1 MSASTK
7 KGGGTLGVNPK
18 TENNGSS
25 SGGNGGGSG
34 GGGSGA
40 GSKGDLISTTPSKSS
55 KHGVTKNKSGGGN
68 ANTPNSKSNSGG
80 IGGLGNDGTV
90 NTAILNQQ
98 ALEALYSATYVE
110 DFIDCNDNMGDDLIR
125 QTTRMFEMG
134 SNYMSK
140 SGQET
145 NKIAY
150 SFVLGES

>member
-34 GGGSGA
+34 GA

-68 ANTPNSKSNSGG
+68 ASTPNSKGNSGSGG

-140 SGQET
+140 SCQE
-145 NKIAY
+145 
-150 SFVLGES
+150 L